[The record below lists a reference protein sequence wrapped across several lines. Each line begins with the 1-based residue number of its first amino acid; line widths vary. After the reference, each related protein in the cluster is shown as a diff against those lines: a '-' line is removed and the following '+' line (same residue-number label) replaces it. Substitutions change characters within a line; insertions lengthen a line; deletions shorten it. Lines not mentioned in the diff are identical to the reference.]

1 MTKSKN
7 KKNLFM
13 SRGKD
18 FFTQELILM
27 CVGDGLTPSTEL
39 TSPHFTVLVQPLEIL
54 GQMREQKMGR
64 KSKGGYQADG
74 TWKNLSKKEQQAL
87 RDACEKLGMGF
98 ETVARIKDLSCGII
112 GPV

>member
-13 SRGKD
+13 SHGKD

-39 TSPHFTVLVQPLEIL
+39 TSPHFTVLVQPLDTWADVRAEN
-54 GQMREQKMGR
+54 GQ
-64 KSKGGYQADG
+64 
-74 TWKNLSKKEQQAL
+74 KE
-87 RDACEKLGMGF
+87 
-98 ETVARIKDLSCGII
+98 
-112 GPV
+112 